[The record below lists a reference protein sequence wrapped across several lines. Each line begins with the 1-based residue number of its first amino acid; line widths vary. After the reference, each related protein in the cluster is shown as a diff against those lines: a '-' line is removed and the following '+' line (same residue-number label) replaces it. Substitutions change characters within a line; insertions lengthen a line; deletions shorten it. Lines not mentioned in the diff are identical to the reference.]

1 MATVAEQPPQPKPG
15 LGCCLGKGC
24 LILIVFFFFLVIAL
38 CVGGYFGLRTFTSN
52 EPREL
57 PAVATSE
64 EQQQEVLQRWDNFE
78 NAVHENRNRT
88 ESGVA
93 DVDPQS
99 QATTVPNQPAA
110 NPRIE
115 LTGGDINQ
123 MIAAN
128 RRSRGKAF
136 VSIED
141 GVGHVA
147 VSIPIS
153 KKTGFSDRYLNVDF
167 EVRSAPDGDLGGI
180 QITARSPRGVQV
192 PGRLLNLLLGAR
204 SIRGWVDPYISQYRS
219 EYDVSTFKIVGN
231 KVVLEAGRSR

>member
-1 MATVAEQPPQPKPG
+1 MANVIEQPPQPKTG

-24 LILIVFFFFLVIAL
+24 LILVVFFFFLMVVF
-38 CVGGYFGLRTFTSN
+38 CVGGYLGLRTFTSD

-57 PAVATSE
+57 PQVATSE

-78 NAVHENRNRT
+78 KAVHERRA
-88 ESGVA
+88 ESGIA
-93 DVDPQS
+93 DVNPQA
-99 QATTVPNQPAA
+99 QATPAPTQSAA
-110 NPRIE
+110 NPQIE
-115 LTGGDINQ
+115 LTAGDINQ
-123 MIAAN
+123 MISAN

-136 VSIED
+136 VSIEN

-153 KKTGFSDRYLNVDF
+153 KKTGFSDRYLNADF
-167 EVRSAPDGDLGGI
+167 EVRSAPNGDLSGI
-180 QITARSPRGVQV
+180 QISARSQRGVQV
-192 PGRLLNLLLGAR
+192 PGRLMNMLLGAR
-204 SIRGWVDPYISQYRS
+204 SIRSWVDPYISQYRS

>member
-1 MATVAEQPPQPKPG
+1 MAAVVEQPPQPKPG

-24 LILIVFFFFLVIAL
+24 LILVVFFFFLIVVF
-38 CVGGYFGLRTFTSN
+38 CVGGYLGLRTFTSS

-57 PAVATSE
+57 PQVATSE
-64 EQQQEVLQRWDNFE
+64 GQQQEVLQRWDNFE
-78 NAVHENRNRT
+78 NAVHENRT
-88 ESGVA
+88 ESGVPQ
-93 DVDPQS
+93 VNPQS
-99 QATTVPNQPAA
+99 QATTLPNQPAA

-136 VSIED
+136 ASIED

-167 EVRSAPDGDLGGI
+167 EVRSAPNGDVSGI